1 MLQKENRLKSFSDFA
16 ILFKEGRFCFGN
28 FIDLK
33 NWKINKEKY
42 PQKDFKQ
49 DDLKIAFVV
58 SKKNIKSAVKRN
70 KIKRQMREAV
80 RLLIKEK
87 KIRLGYFLFF
97 VAKKEITNKNFDE
110 IKKEIIF
117 LLEKINIL
125 IKYEKDN

>member
-1 MLQKENRLKSFSDFA
+1 MLLKENRLKTFSDFS
-16 ILFKEGRFCFGN
+16 ILFKDGRFCFGN
-28 FIDLK
+28 IIDLK
-33 NWKINKEKY
+33 NWKIDKKKYEKKNL
-42 PQKDFKQ
+42 KDT
-49 DDLKIAFVV
+49 DLKIAFVV

-87 KIRLGYFLFF
+87 KIRPGYFLFF
-97 VAKKEITNKNFDE
+97 IAKKEILNKTFIE
-110 IKKEIIF
+110 IEKEIIF